1 MIAKKIKPSI
11 TELAPLIVQSLDS
24 GKDIKLT
31 VTGYSMYPLLRDDTD
46 NVIIEKSDSF
56 RKYDVVLYK
65 RQNGQYVLHRILC
78 ERNGSFVIAG
88 DNETVK
94 EYPVEHTDCI
104 GKVKLFERGR
114 HIFTP
119 HTPWYMLY
127 SRVWVWFFPFRRIMG
142 KVLKLAAK
150 MYKKLCK

>member
-31 VTGYSMYPLLRDDTD
+31 VTVYSMYPLLRDDTD

-104 GKVKLFERGR
+104 GKVKLFERCR
-114 HIFTP
+114 HIFTL